1 MMPYQRKPIVDDGL
15 GVNPG
20 LLADVETMLEA
31 AHKEDNTDLDS
42 TALSVIVSHGVSDR
56 PARASRPAE
65 PLMLDR
71 APSELAGRAP
81 QPRVE
86 R

>member
-20 LLADVETMLEA
+20 LLANVETMLEA
-31 AHKEDNTDLDS
+31 AHKEGQ
-42 TALSVIVSHGVSDR
+42 HGLGLNSFI
-56 PARASRPAE
+56 
-65 PLMLDR
+65 
-71 APSELAGRAP
+71 GY
-81 QPRVE
+81 RVPWGK

>member
-20 LLADVETMLEA
+20 LLANVETMLEA

-56 PARASRPAE
+56 PARASRP
-65 PLMLDR
+65 
-71 APSELAGRAP
+71 PSRTIIHAAYKHTHSTALFKILL
-81 QPRVE
+81 
-86 R
+86 

>member
-20 LLADVETMLEA
+20 LLANVETMLEA

-56 PARASRPAE
+56 PARASRP
-65 PLMLDR
+65 
-71 APSELAGRAP
+71 PSRTIHTRRL
-81 QPRVE
+81 
-86 R
+86 